1 MGKIM
6 FFTSPTCSRCRNV
19 KKQIE
24 VLKASECFDMIDITT
39 DRGETLAETYSV
51 SSLPTLVLIKN
62 GKTEDRIE
70 TVVLPK
76 DLKLIIEKS
85 KE

>member
-24 VLKASECFDMIDITT
+24 MLKAMDCFDMVDITT
-39 DRGETLAETYSV
+39 DRGDTLRETYCITT
-51 SSLPTLVLIKN
+51 LPTLILIED
-62 GKTEDRIE
+62 GKTQCRLE

-76 DLKLIIEKS
+76 DLKQIIEKS